1 MGVKYKVQMKTA
13 KTTFVKHVTIYSAF
27 LVLIWALY
35 RFLFKLPD
43 NIEELFVKP
52 IVWLLPIFWLSFKEK
67 MSLSS
72 LGITFKNL
80 FPSIY
85 LSLGLG
91 AIFVIE
97 AILTNFFK
105 YGRLNFAANIGDLPI
120 LASLG
125 LSFAT
130 AFSEEISFR
139 GYIFGRLNLALRDEW
154 AANITSSLI
163 WTLVHVPIAFFVW
176 KLSLIPALLYLLL
189 TAIFGI
195 GSAFI
200 FGRTKNI
207 FGSILLH
214 VMWEWPII
222 LFR

>member
-1 MGVKYKVQMKTA
+1 MTA
-13 KTTFVKHVTIYSAF
+13 KTTVVKHVTIYSAY
-27 LVLIWALY
+27 LLLIWAVY

-43 NIEELFVKP
+43 QVEELVIKP
-52 IVWLLPIFWLSFKEK
+52 VLWLVPIFWLTVKEK
-67 MSLSS
+67 FPISS

-97 AILTNFFK
+97 AVLTNYFK
-105 YGRLNFAANIGDLPI
+105 YGHLNFAANIGNVPI
-120 LASLG
+120 LYSFG

-130 AFSEEISFR
+130 AFSEETAFR
-139 GYIFGRLNLALRDEW
+139 GYIFGRLWFVLKDEW
-154 AANITSSLI
+154 AANIASSVI
-163 WTLVHVPIAFFVW
+163 WTAVHIPIAFFIW
-176 KLSLIPALLYLLL
+176 KLSLPSAILYLVL
-189 TAIFGI
+189 TMTFGI

-207 FGSILLH
+207 LGSILLH
-214 VMWEWPII
+214 ILWEWPII